1 MSACP
6 KSKVRTLTKSNANVD
21 KAAVEGIVRSV
32 SINGSPGKLGIH
44 LRLKLHFARRSV
56 LQVGGIQ
63 YETRRRPD
71 LPSLDHIVALRA
83 NMQQNQPKKKM
94 MNKDSLEALVHSRT
108 KGVSRPKLLPR
119 DLNSRMN
126 PLITPIK
133 SNARKSLDELS
144 SPAYF
149 PSNR

>member
-1 MSACP
+1 MSIKQQLKESFDPSLSMEVLESLESIC
-6 KSKVRTLTKSNANVD
+6 VSN
-21 KAAVEGIVRSV
+21 
-32 SINGSPGKLGIH
+32 SISPEDLFYKWEAFSM
-44 LRLKLHFARRSV
+44 RLDDA
-56 LQVGGIQ
+56 
-63 YETRRRPD
+63 PD
-71 LPSLDHIVALRA
+71 LPGLDHILALRA

-108 KGVSRPKLLPR
+108 MGVSRPKLLPR